1 MVEEHPEEV
10 DAIQH
15 KLQQIVLSVART
27 HGRAPVGE
35 VRQVLSM
42 AIEAAGIP
50 EQPQKWVSDAAGDIS
65 AGRLL
70 VLNAREEHRLHVG
83 VRGESSGQGE
93 RSAQA
98 VTTDDAST
106 PGAPAS
112 GTDVSGTPAPGE
124 ERRR

>member
-1 MVEEHPEEV
+1 MAEEHPEEV
-10 DAIQH
+10 DAVQH
-15 KLQQIVLSVART
+15 KLQQILLSVART
-27 HGRAPVGE
+27 HTRAPVAE

-50 EQPQKWVSDAAGDIS
+50 EQPQKWLSDAAGDIS

-83 VRGESSGQGE
+83 IRSEQSGQGE
-93 RSAQA
+93 RTAQA

-106 PGAPAS
+106 PGSPGS
-112 GTDVSGTPAPGE
+112 GSGVSGAPAPGE
-124 ERRR
+124 ERRP